1 MGWERL
7 QWDMARQR
15 RPAGRAYYT
24 ITDDFRRRFA
34 ELAQTKNYQQIADDF
49 EKAVGYRP
57 DVSSFSHIK
66 NKTHATS
73 RIADDLAKLYGWPRP
88 PRVGI
93 YDDAF
98 SDGDRVFRDLHDASP
113 DRYAAVVEYAKMHL
127 REQQAI
133 RSIRGTEE
141 IPELEPVKGDDE
153 NDESPPPTRRR
164 RRTRR

>member
-1 MGWERL
+1 MEWERI
-7 QWDMARQR
+7 QWDMSRQR

-24 ITDDFRRRFA
+24 VTDDLRRRFV
-34 ELAQTKNYQQIADDF
+34 ELSQSKTYREIADDF

-66 NKTHATS
+66 NRTHATS

-98 SDGDRVFRDLHDASP
+98 AVGDRVLRELLEASP
-113 DRYAAVVEYAKMHL
+113 ERYDAVVEYAKMHL
-127 REQQAI
+127 REQQAV
-133 RSIRGTEE
+133 SKIRGTEE
-141 IPELEPVKGDDE
+141 IRELPAVERDD
-153 NDESPPPTRRR
+153 DGESSAPAGRRR

>member
-1 MGWERL
+1 MEWERL
-7 QWDMARQR
+7 QWDMSRQR

-24 ITDDFRRRFA
+24 VTDDLRRRFV
-34 ELAQTKNYQQIADDF
+34 ELSQTKTYREIADEF
-49 EKAVGYRP
+49 ERAVGYRP

-66 NKTHATS
+66 NRTHATS

-88 PRVGI
+88 PRVGL

-98 SDGDRVFRDLHDASP
+98 AVGDRVLRELHERSP
-113 DRYAAVVEYAKMHL
+113 ERYAAVLEYAEMHL

-133 RSIRGTEE
+133 SKIRGTEE
-141 IPELEPVKGDDE
+141 IRELPTDKSSDGDGE
-153 NDESPPPTRRR
+153 KTPSGRRR